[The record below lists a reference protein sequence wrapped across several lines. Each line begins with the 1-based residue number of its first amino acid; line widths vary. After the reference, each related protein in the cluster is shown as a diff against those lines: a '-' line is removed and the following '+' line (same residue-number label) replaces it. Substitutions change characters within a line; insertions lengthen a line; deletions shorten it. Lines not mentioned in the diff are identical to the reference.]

1 MDNISIVVE
10 NNDDDSS
17 ENNWLGTV
25 GNKEIR
31 VEDNNNNNNNNDNVS
46 TQDNRYNL
54 RISKRDYSTHIGRVK
69 EDKEYTFLGL
79 GCKDYLLLPKHITR
93 IKTQN
98 FRKKFSN
105 T

>member
-17 ENNWLGTV
+17 ENNFFGIV
-25 GNKEIR
+25 CNKEIR
-31 VEDNNNNNNNNDNVS
+31 VKDNNNNNNNNNVS

-54 RISKRDYSTHIGRVK
+54 RISKIDYSTHIGRVK
-69 EDKEYTFLGL
+69 DDKEYTFLGL

-98 FRKKFSN
+98 CRKKFSN